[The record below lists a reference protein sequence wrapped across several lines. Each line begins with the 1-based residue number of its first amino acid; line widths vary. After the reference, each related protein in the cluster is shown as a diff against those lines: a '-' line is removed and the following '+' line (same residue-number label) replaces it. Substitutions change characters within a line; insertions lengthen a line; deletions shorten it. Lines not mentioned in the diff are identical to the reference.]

1 MESLRSPALA
11 ALLLTVIGFHNL
23 FAGTVIGFL
32 ASAALVVSVA
42 LPSPKSGEPR
52 GVYDRTTRGLRIYLA
67 TPRLRGLLAL
77 SLAVSAAGSMVI
89 VNTVIIVQATYGLT
103 QQATALALALYGAGS
118 MTAAFAL
125 PSCCRIG
132 LRSASPTA

>member
-1 MESLRSPALA
+1 MA

-23 FAGTVIGFL
+23 FAGTVVGFL

-42 LPSPKSGEPR
+42 LPSPKPAEPR

-89 VNTVIIVQATYGLT
+89 VNTVVLVQATYGLT
-103 QQATALALALYGAGS
+103 QQ
-118 MTAAFAL
+118 
-125 PSCCRIG
+125 RR
-132 LRSASPTA
+132 RSLWRCSAQAR